1 MAVLP
6 DWTPRGPSCPENHQ
20 TTCARRTWTPRLPW
34 PSVGL
39 RCRTIQRALRSGAFA
54 PPTSSRPAPF
64 PREAA
69 RSSSRR
75 RACPSVP
82 PIHHRAPGSTCGTE
96 GAITRTPKHAA
107 RTVAEAVGRYLR
119 CDERPRR
126 CDHPSVELRPHE
138 RASAGC
144 RDGAQESARPP
155 RMRWTLAQLLQSN
168 GLLPGRGLPRE
179 VPIAPRASRPGTPF
193 HVKRRP
199 ASVARRQTHDAPRP
213 VGVSERSGPLPTDR
227 PGRAQPGPPSRS
239 GRARWPPFPP
249 PTSVAWCALTALAQT
264 DGAAVARTQ
273 PPIGRSSLARPPP
286 GSSHSASPRRLRP
299 LSWWLLSDL
308 PPNPE
313 RVAQRAA
320 RRQTCE
326 LPPEARAGVRAS
338 RLPRAR
344 RGSLTRRGYDTGGSR
359 VGVPRNPDCR

>member
-1 MAVLP
+1 LRRPGCPCTAELNTALPEPTEVLRDGGTSRLDTTRPFLPGESPNYVRPPDVDAPAAVAVGGVALQDDP
-6 DWTPRGPSCPENHQ
+6 
-20 TTCARRTWTPRLPW
+20 ARTSER
-34 PSVGL
+34 
-39 RCRTIQRALRSGAFA
+39 GAFA

-82 PIHHRAPGSTCGTE
+82 PIHHRAPGSTCGTG

-107 RTVAEAVGRYLR
+107 RTVAEAVRRYLR

-126 CDHPSVELRPHE
+126 CDHPSVDLRPHE

-155 RMRWTLAQLLQSN
+155 RMRRTLAQLLQSN

-213 VGVSERSGPLPTDR
+213 VGVSERSGPCLRIGQREPNPPPPAAADGR
-227 PGRAQPGPPSRS
+227 VGLRFPRRAQ
-239 GRARWPPFPP
+239 
-249 PTSVAWCALTALAQT
+249 LL
-264 DGAAVARTQ
+264 GA
-273 PPIGRSSLARPPP
+273 P
-286 GSSHSASPRRLRP
+286 
-299 LSWWLLSDL
+299 
-308 PPNPE
+308 
-313 RVAQRAA
+313 
-320 RRQTCE
+320 
-326 LPPEARAGVRAS
+326 
-338 RLPRAR
+338 
-344 RGSLTRRGYDTGGSR
+344 
-359 VGVPRNPDCR
+359 